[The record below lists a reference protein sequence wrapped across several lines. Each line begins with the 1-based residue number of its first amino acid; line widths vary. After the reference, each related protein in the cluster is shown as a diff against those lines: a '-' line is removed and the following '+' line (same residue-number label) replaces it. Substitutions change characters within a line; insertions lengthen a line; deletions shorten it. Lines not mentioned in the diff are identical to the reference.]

1 MHCIGFFVGVL
12 FVTPAFPCIFNKDI
26 VSGQFPACPQK
37 NAHFKTIQSIFKISL
52 TPQFPP
58 APNRIRTLKI
68 FYISHS
74 KKANSVR
81 KHDDNAAVFRF
92 TCERPPPT

>member
-37 NAHFKTIQSIFKISL
+37 MH
-52 TPQFPP
+52 
-58 APNRIRTLKI
+58 TLKP
-68 FYISHS
+68 F
-74 KKANSVR
+74 KAYLRLFLHHNSR
-81 KHDDNAAVFRF
+81 LLKIEFAH
-92 TCERPPPT
+92 